1 MWYNKGE
8 RRGKYGKIHS
18 ENGGKEGEKSPM
30 HGDGAGDGR
39 AEGKGGETEK
49 MAADPFVGCGSIW
62 SGTAGHPA
70 GDNGLQLC
78 KAQEEVGRK
87 A

>member
-1 MWYNKGE
+1 MVSIKGKE
-8 RRGKYGKIHS
+8 GEIWQTHS
-18 ENGGKEGEKSPM
+18 ENGGKKEKKVPCTAM
-30 HGDGAGDGR
+30 GR
-39 AEGKGGETEK
+39 AMAERKEK
-49 MAADPFVGCGSIW
+49 AEKLKKWLRILSSVAAVIW